1 MSNRKIEVTPLSK
14 NVDPPSKRFKTTPV
28 EQPNGQPA
36 EQPTVN
42 IDDLNTDCLERIFQ
56 RLELNDLLNV
66 ADVSQQILQAARL
79 TVKSKYGKT
88 SIKLLNGSWRRPIEI
103 SPKAICIS
111 DFGSC
116 LKYVRCFGQSISALT
131 VCYSL
136 LSANKKTT
144 MDHYLNKYC
153 ADSITAL
160 NYGGSTLK
168 NLTKQF
174 KCVENLVLYSYIYV
188 YGRSEIKS
196 RFPNV
201 RYLNFDLLYG
211 KTCLAVNFPRLE
223 HLDGKFGEHESQSA
237 MDFIRLNPQLRFL
250 KLRGRLDLTVSE
262 AFSAENALECL
273 DLSDFSF
280 NISKECETKSY
291 NVKGVK
297 KLITGGCCCSFQLTR
312 IAISFDQL
320 EEIIIGSLHQ
330 QSIIFVGRNPSIK
343 KFTCESVYG
352 HLDDQAVLL
361 LAKSLPSVEEIR
373 ILLKL
378 SYQTAS

>member
-1 MSNRKIEVTPLSK
+1 MEVTPPSK
-14 NVDPPSKRFKTTPV
+14 NDDPPSKRSKTTPA
-28 EQPNGQPA
+28 EQRDGQPA

-42 IDDLNTDCLERIFQ
+42 IADLNTDCLTRMFQ
-56 RLELNDLLNV
+56 YLDLNDLLNV
-66 ADVSQQILQAARL
+66 ADMSQQMLQAARL

-88 SIKLLNGSWRRPIEI
+88 PIKLFNGSWRRPIEI
-103 SPKAICIS
+103 SSEGACIS
-111 DFGSC
+111 DFGPC
-116 LKYVRCFGQSISALT
+116 LKYVRCFGQTISKLT

-136 LSANKKTT
+136 LSANKRTT
-144 MDHYLNKYC
+144 MDHYLDKYC

-223 HLDGKFGEHESQSA
+223 RLDGKFGKHETQSV

-250 KLRGRLDLTVSE
+250 KLRGYLDLTVFD

-273 DLSDFSF
+273 DLRDIGF
-280 NISKECETKSY
+280 NISKDCETKSY

-297 KLITGGCCCSFQLTR
+297 KLITGAKHIHKKVHVR
-312 IAISFDQL
+312 IIVWTS
-320 EEIIIGSLHQ
+320 G
-330 QSIIFVGRNPSIK
+330 
-343 KFTCESVYG
+343 
-352 HLDDQAVLL
+352 
-361 LAKSLPSVEEIR
+361 
-373 ILLKL
+373 
-378 SYQTAS
+378 